1 MYQMMYKTEGLSPT
15 YMDVCKTKESKEEFL
30 KNRELLARGM
40 DLYKARG
47 DTLILYTKNEEF
59 GRYYVDNFSTGSGNH
74 HGVDSMVNLW

>member
-15 YMDVCKTKESKEEFL
+15 YMDLCKTKESKDEFL

-40 DLYKARG
+40 DFYTKREG

-59 GRYYVDNFSTGSGNH
+59 GRYYVDDTS
-74 HGVDSMVNLW
+74 D